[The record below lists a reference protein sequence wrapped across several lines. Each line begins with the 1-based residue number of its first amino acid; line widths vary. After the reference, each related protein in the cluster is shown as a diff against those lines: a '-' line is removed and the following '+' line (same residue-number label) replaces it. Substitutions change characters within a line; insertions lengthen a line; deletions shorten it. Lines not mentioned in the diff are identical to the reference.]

1 MARKNAFKNEMYF
14 IKKKKSMRFNH
25 TESLMSVLYKC
36 CKSQIKHL
44 VADEQLQNSYI
55 FIKFI
60 NEQFYL

>member
-1 MARKNAFKNEMYF
+1 M
-14 IKKKKSMRFNH
+14 SMRFNH

-44 VADEQLQNSYI
+44 VADEQLQNSFI